1 MVSQVAIGKQRRKP
15 YNAGSNPALTT
26 NKKINKM
33 KQEKIYCGSGKKKS
47 DTWLQASINLDKI
60 KEHIQEYKGSRFIKV
75 NINVKAEPDQYG
87 KDVSISIDTWKPE
100 ESEFKQKPDKKFIH
114 DNTPLNDLPF

>member
-1 MVSQVAIGKQRRKP
+1 MEKQP
-15 YNAGSNPALTT
+15 
-26 NKKINKM
+26 
-33 KQEKIYCGSGKKKS
+33 KIYCGSGKKKS

-100 ESEFKQKPDKKFIH
+100 ESEFRHKPDPKFTH
-114 DNTPLNDLPF
+114 DNTPPNDLPF